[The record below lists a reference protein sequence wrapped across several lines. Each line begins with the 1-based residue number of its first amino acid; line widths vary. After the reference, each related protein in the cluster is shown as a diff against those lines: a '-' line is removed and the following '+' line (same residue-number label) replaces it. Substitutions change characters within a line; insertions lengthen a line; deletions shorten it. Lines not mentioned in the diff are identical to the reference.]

1 VRPLSITLEGFSAYR
16 RRQTVDLET
25 AEFFSLS
32 GPTGSGKSSLIDGMI
47 FALYGR
53 VPRLG
58 ARAVA
63 PVISAGSDR
72 ARVSL
77 HFEVR
82 GERYV
87 VSRIAERTD
96 SGATVRE
103 ARLESGEGTPMASGA
118 GEVTREVEE
127 LLRLRFEDFT
137 KTVVLPQGDFAR
149 FLNAGSRERRDL
161 LRDLLGLDVYARVR
175 DLANER
181 KAEASG
187 RAASARS
194 QLESFQVPEPSN
206 LDASRERMAGLETLS
221 KEIGA
226 RLEELGDAENAVEKT
241 QNELESLDEARRRL
255 GEIHPPPH
263 LDELDDRLLSAREA
277 ESLATE
283 ALDATRA
290 EVARI
295 EAEIDTLP
303 SDETIANVR
312 AAHGELARVDQ
323 RISGLDLESARASV
337 EAAEEA
343 MAASEARLGGA
354 ESAAAAA
361 RVTHAAHTVGET
373 LVVGRPCP
381 VCAREV
387 ESIPDFETPPGLDE
401 LDRDVAK
408 AREAVVVAR
417 EGLQTA
423 RAGAT
428 EAGARSSELT
438 ELRSTLVERL
448 AGAPSLEEL
457 SSAEASLHDL
467 RRCLKETRAELERLE
482 GALKRA
488 RRDHE
493 EAAEAL
499 ATVGKALR
507 EAHVLVARLSGVE
520 LDPPSSGSDDPI
532 VEWKEFLTWR
542 DAALDDLDDDRRL
555 LVAGLE
561 RERDRASSLRD
572 GLVARLG
579 SMGLPAEKPYDVTV
593 ARELEVARNH
603 LARLEE
609 ATERAVTLNKQ
620 LGAATRIEARAGAL
634 ANHLR
639 ANGFERWLMAGAI
652 AGLVGGANELL
663 AQLSEGGFSL
673 EADEEGSFRIVDHR
687 NADELREVA
696 TLSGGETF
704 LVSLALSLALA
715 ETLSAAGGGGLDA
728 IILDEGFGT
737 LDEESLDVVA
747 AVLEELAGRGLMV
760 GVITH
765 VKELAA
771 RAPVRYQV
779 TREPEG
785 STVEM
790 ME

>member
-103 ARLESGEGTPMASGA
+103 ARLESGAGTPMASGA
-118 GEVTREVEE
+118 GEVTRAVEE

-181 KAEASG
+181 KAEAAG

-194 QLESFQVPEPSN
+194 QLESLEVPEPSD
-206 LDASRERMAGLETLS
+206 LDTARERMADLETLA

-226 RLEELGDAENAVEKT
+226 RLEELEDAESFVEKA
-241 QNELESLDEARRRL
+241 QDELEFVDEARRRL
-255 GEIHPPPH
+255 GDIHPPPH
-263 LDELDDRLLSAREA
+263 LDELDERLVSAREA
-277 ESLATE
+277 ESLAIE
-283 ALDATRA
+283 ALEVTHA
-290 EVARI
+290 EAARL
-295 EAEIDTLP
+295 EAEIDSLP
-303 SDETIANVR
+303 SEETIGNVR
-312 AAHGELARVDQ
+312 ATHEELGRVHQ
-323 RISGLDLESARASV
+323 RIVGIDLDSARATV
-337 EAAEEA
+337 EAAEETLV
-343 MAASEARLGGA
+343 SGEARLADA
-354 ESAAAAA
+354 ERAAAAA

-387 ESIPDFETPPGLDE
+387 ESIPELDTPPGLDE
-401 LDRDVAK
+401 RDRDVAEAK
-408 AREAVVVAR
+408 EAIAVTRED
-417 EGLQTA
+417 LQRA
-423 RAGAT
+423 RARAT
-428 EAGARSSELT
+428 EAEARSSELT
-438 ELRSTLVERL
+438 ELRSTLVARL
-448 AGAPSLEEL
+448 ATAPSLEEL
-457 SSAEASLHDL
+457 SSAEASLQAS
-467 RRCLKETRAELERLE
+467 RRSLKETRAELEGLE

-507 EAHVLVARLSGVE
+507 DAHVLVARLPGVE
-520 LDPPSSGSDDPI
+520 LDPPNSGSDDPL

-542 DAALDDLDDDRRL
+542 DTALDRLDDERRL

-561 RERDRASSLRD
+561 EKRERASSLRD
-572 GLVARLG
+572 GLIARLG
-579 SMGLPAEKPYDVTV
+579 SVGLAAEKPYDVTV
-593 ARELEVARNH
+593 ARELEVARSH

-609 ATERAVTLNKQ
+609 ATERAAALNKQ

-663 AQLSEGGFSL
+663 AQLSGGGFSL